1 MTDAAPALACLR
13 AQRTSALAPEEAGA
27 LRAVAPRL
35 GRTVID
41 LGGKIA
47 LGWSEGDEPQ
57 PDGSF
62 EVHTLSRTPV
72 LALACCLALC
82 WQDRHEAPYPGRGT
96 SKQAVLSLTRSLEL
110 DDKHIKGALS
120 HDLPHAGLIEITGDS
135 IRLGVAIATWPA
147 SQIEALRRL
156 HDRLPKPTEQS

>member
-1 MTDAAPALACLR
+1 MTDAVLALARLR
-13 AQRTSALAPEEAGA
+13 AQRACVLAPEEAA
-27 LRAVAPRL
+27 AVRSIAMRL
-35 GRTVID
+35 GRAVID
-41 LGGKIA
+41 LDGKIA
-47 LGWSEGDEPQ
+47 LGWNEGDEPQ

-82 WQDRHEAPYPGRGT
+82 WQDRHEAPYPGRAT
-96 SKQAVLSLTRSLEL
+96 SRRAVLSLTRALEL

-120 HDLPHAGLIEITGDS
+120 HDLPKAGLIEITGDS